1 MARKPNILFIQ
12 ADSMDGRAMGCM
24 GHPSLAGAT
33 PNIDRLAAEGVL
45 FENAYTNCPICCPSR
60 ASMWSGLYT
69 HRCEAWNNY
78 KGLSKTDPTFVDA
91 LAAAG
96 YRTKLTGDMDHI
108 SGGHT
113 QRARVSAWTRS
124 AGILRPNYR
133 MGPPEVIESDEARV
147 HAHDWESVDAA
158 SKWLREEAASAREPF
173 FLYLGVNVPHPEF
186 RTSRRYLDLIDE
198 SRVELPPVDES
209 PHPVLVYQ
217 RVNKNWTYGFEDET
231 VRLVR
236 RIYFAMIAEAD
247 AMVGQVLRALD
258 ESGLADSTCV
268 FFLSDHGELAMEH
281 RQFFKM
287 SMYEASARVPL
298 IIRPPGAR
306 RGLRVRRPVSLIDI
320 YPTLMDVAEA
330 RPMNTLDGHS
340 LAADLAGN
348 PSTHPGLVLSQF
360 HDSTCNTGMFMLR
373 EGDWKY
379 IAYVGYAP
387 QLFNVE
393 EDPWELRDLSA
404 TLPQKAREM
413 DARLHTLVDCEAL
426 DRKVKAY
433 DRESF
438 RRWRAE
444 HLAAGDYRKLM
455 SLIFSGWDY
464 LSENECQ
471 PWTDADERLIEAWL
485 QAGEKR

>member
-1 MARKPNILFIQ
+1 MSQRPNILFVQ
-12 ADSMDGRAMGCM
+12 VDSMDGRAMGCM
-24 GHPSLAGAT
+24 GHPSLTGAT

-60 ASMWSGLYT
+60 SSMWSGLHT

-78 KGLSKTDPTFVDA
+78 KGLSRTTPTFVDA
-91 LAAAG
+91 LNRAG
-96 YRTKLTGDMDHI
+96 YRTKLTGDTDHL

-124 AGILRPNYR
+124 ASIMRPNYR

-147 HAHDWESVDAA
+147 HAHDWQSTDAA
-158 SKWLREEAASAREPF
+158 AAWLREEAASAPGPF

-186 RTSRRYLDLIDE
+186 RISQHYLDLIDE

-217 RVNKNWTYGFEDET
+217 RVNKNWTYGFADET

-236 RIYFAMIAEAD
+236 RIYFAMVAEAD
-247 AMVGQVLRALD
+247 AMVGQMLRALD
-258 ESGLADSTCV
+258 ESGLANSTCV

-298 IIRPPGAR
+298 IIRPAGGRPGV
-306 RGLRVRRPVSLIDI
+306 RVRRPVSLIDV
-320 YPTLMDVAEA
+320 YPTLMELAGA
-330 RPMNTLDGHS
+330 RPMNALDGHS
-340 LAADLAGN
+340 LAADLAGA
-348 PSTHPGLVLSQF
+348 PSAHPGLVLSQF
-360 HDSTCNTGMFMLR
+360 HDSTCNTGSFMLR

-379 IAYVGYAP
+379 IAYVGHAP

-393 EDPWELRDLSA
+393 QDPCELSDLA
-404 TLPQKAREM
+404 AAKPRKVREM
-413 DARLHTLVDCEAL
+413 DARLRGLLDYEAV

-433 DRESF
+433 DRGSF
-438 RRWRAE
+438 SRWRTE

-464 LSENECQ
+464 LAEDECQ
-471 PWTDADERLIEAWL
+471 PWTVADERLIEAWL
-485 QAGEKR
+485 RAGEKR

>member
-1 MARKPNILFIQ
+1 MAQRPNIVFIQ
-12 ADSMDGRAMGCM
+12 VDSMDGRAMGCM
-24 GHPSLAGAT
+24 GHPSLRGAT
-33 PNIDRLAAEGVL
+33 PNIDRLADEGVL

-78 KGLSKTDPTFVDA
+78 KGLSRTDPTFVDA
-91 LAAAG
+91 LGRAG
-96 YRTKLTGDMDHI
+96 YRTKLTGDTDHI

-124 AGILRPNYR
+124 ANIMRPNYR
-133 MGPPEVIESDEARV
+133 MGPPEVLDSNETRV
-147 HAHDWESVDAA
+147 HTHDWESVDAA
-158 SKWLREEAASAREPF
+158 SKWLRDEAASDARPF

-186 RTSRRYLDLIDE
+186 SISRHYLDLIDE
-198 SRVELPPVDES
+198 SPVELPPVDES
-209 PHPVLVYQ
+209 PHPVLAYQ
-217 RVNKNWTYGFEDET
+217 RVSKNWTYGFADET

-258 ESGLADSTCV
+258 ETGLSDSTCI

-298 IIRPPGAR
+298 IIRPAG
-306 RGLRVRRPVSLIDI
+306 GGKGVRVRRPVSLIDV
-320 YPTLMDVAEA
+320 YPTLMELAGA
-330 RPMNTLDGHS
+330 RPMNDLDGHS
-340 LAADLAGN
+340 LVADLVGVRSA
-348 PSTHPGLVLSQF
+348 HPGFVLSQF

-373 EGDWKY
+373 EGGWKY
-379 IAYVGYAP
+379 IAYVGYAS

-393 EDPWELRDLSA
+393 EDPWELCDLA
-404 TLPQKAREM
+404 AAQPQKVREM
-413 DARLHTLVDCEAL
+413 DAHLQSLVDCEAV

-438 RRWRAE
+438 RQWRAE
-444 HLAAGDYRKLM
+444 HLAAGDYRKFM

-464 LSENECQ
+464 LFEDECL
-471 PWTDADERLIEAWL
+471 PWTDVDERLVETWL
-485 QAGEKR
+485 QVGGQR